1 MTCPT
6 RPRPT
11 YTTASSAPAIT
22 AAVEVR
28 RTTFA
33 PIPPPVCPS
42 EVTTIMPKASA
53 AIESIV
59 MYPSSKPAARG
70 VLVYSPVG
78 ASWEA
83 GNEARERNTS
93 RMRSPSRMGV
103 SILPRLSMMLRGF
116 QHR

>member
-1 MTCPT
+1 MM
-6 RPRPT
+6 
-11 YTTASSAPAIT
+11 

-33 PIPPPVCPS
+33 PMPPPVCPS
-42 EVTTIMPKASA
+42 DVTTMMPKARA

-59 MYPSSKPAARG
+59 MYPSNRPAARG
-70 VLVYSPVG
+70 VAEYSPVG

-83 GNEARERNTS
+83 GRDARHKKTRRT
-93 RMRSPSRMGV
+93 RRPSRMGV
-103 SILPRLSMMLRGF
+103 RILPRLSMIVPGF